1 MNQLKPCIK
10 FALAVLVWATFF
22 SVEWVVVV
30 GCAVFLHE
38 LAHMAVCRMAGIKV
52 FELKALPWGLTASAQ
67 LMYEP
72 LTQFAVSVAGPMFN
86 FFLLT
91 LCPMVEIIFSEETAE
106 LFALANLADGLLNL
120 LPALP
125 LDGGIILKSFLC
137 SKQGLIRGFALMVKI
152 TAVTGIILMLL
163 GLNILVISGSNVS
176 YLLAGGFIIYN
187 LRHES
192 ELIICIKKKILT
204 GEIRSRP
211 PVKTVRVETDSNA
224 VCLINMISPSYT
236 LLFKVEK
243 DGKGIGTL
251 SQNALI
257 HSVMKNSMITVGEC
271 VDNKIMY

>member
-1 MNQLKPCIK
+1 MKPCIK
-10 FALAVLVWATFF
+10 FALVIFVWATVF

-30 GCAVFLHE
+30 GFAVILHE

-52 FELKALPWGLTASAQ
+52 FELKALPWGLTASVR

-91 LCPMVEIIFSEETAE
+91 LCPLVEKVFSEETAE
-106 LFALANLADGLLNL
+106 LFALANLADGILNL
-120 LPALP
+120 IPALP
-125 LDGGIILKSFLC
+125 LDGGIMLKSLLC
-137 SKQGLIRGFALMVKI
+137 SKLGLIRGFSLMLKI
-152 TAVTGIILMLL
+152 TAAAGVILMLF
-163 GLNILVISGSNVS
+163 GLNVLTVTGSNAS
-176 YLLAGGFIIYN
+176 YLVAGGFIIYN
-187 LRHES
+187 LKHES

-204 GEIRSRP
+204 GEISSRP
-211 PVKTVRVETDSNA
+211 ITKTLRVERDSHA

-236 LLFKVEK
+236 LLLKVEK
-243 DGKGIGTL
+243 DGEIIGTL
-251 SQNALI
+251 TQKKLI